1 MTLKEAAR
9 GRKRL
14 VVLLAGIVSVGCLQ
28 PTPPVHNPENRRVVV
43 TVPSSGASYFTS
55 LPVDEQAVVLA
66 ADRFPV
72 KGDGVADD
80 TDALQQAINAAK
92 GKRGYGILF
101 IPEGRYRITRTVYVP
116 KAVRLIGYG
125 KNRPEIVLG
134 PNTPGFQTPDPA
146 DKGQGRYM
154 LWFVDRVPA
163 AGEPVRDAGAGTFYS
178 ALENINLTIED
189 GNPAAVALRTHFAQ
203 HSFIAH
209 ADLHIGSGKAGIFD
223 AGNDI
228 EDVRFF
234 GGDYGIYT
242 TRPSAGWPCMVTD
255 THFEG
260 QRKAAIRTQEAGLT
274 IVRLAARNVPT
285 VVETNPD
292 YIEKLYMEDCR
303 FDRVSGPA
311 LVISQE
317 GVAPNQINLRDVVC
331 YAAPVLAHFRQS
343 GKDVKGPGLMYRVAA
358 FTHGLQMDSLDA
370 RPEVKTTQVIRELA
384 AWPPATPTDIP
395 PLPAMETWVNLRD
408 LGAKGD
414 EVTDDTRVLQDAIN
428 KHKTIY
434 LPQGRYRVSNTITLK
449 PDTVLI
455 GLHPIATQILIT
467 DNTEAFA
474 GFGPPKALLEAPK
487 GGTNIVYGI
496 GLDTG
501 GRNPRAVGCK
511 WMAGAASYMSDVK
524 FVGGH
529 GGMNVD
535 GTAVQPYNAGR
546 NADANPDRKWD
557 SMYWSLWVTD
567 GGGGLFKDIW
577 TASPYA
583 AAGLY
588 VSDTTTP
595 GRIWGMSSEHHVRNE
610 VIFRNVANWQA
621 LALQMEEEAAEGP
634 HCLPLELQRCRDLQF
649 ANLYLFRTIW
659 VDNPYP
665 QAIRT
670 WDVQNVELL
679 NVHNFTQMK
688 YTFDNTLM
696 DVRTGLEARPW
707 ELARLVVTGK
717 EPPAAPAP
725 ADGTLKKLAGG
736 FEFIDAVCRDSKG
749 NVYFA
754 DQRQK
759 RVYQWSVAEGVL
771 HLVAELQFR
780 PLSLACDTGD
790 KLIVLVEYFP
800 PKGAT
805 LDGKPEVYPK
815 PPDSA
820 NTAYGRWY
828 NTGSTVKAYALDP
841 AKPEAEMQPLRTAA
855 MGTVAKP
862 AKALYPANRWRDGN
876 DYLSITV
883 RKPTEC
889 FIAPDGVT
897 IIPMCYDLIR
907 ACSLL
912 EAYPGKTCYGA
923 DEYYKRTVSF
933 RVEADGTLA
942 DPKVFAERGEYN
954 VAVDAAGTVYVPD
967 GQINVYDKT
976 GKLVEEIAVP
986 ERPACLLFAGPD
998 GKSLFITARSSLYML
1013 RR

>member
-1 MTLKEAAR
+1 MPAQ
-9 GRKRL
+9 
-14 VVLLAGIVSVGCLQ
+14 S
-28 PTPPVHNPENRRVVV
+28 N
-43 TVPSSGASYFTS
+43 GASYFTAR
-55 LPVDEQAVVLA
+55 PVDEQAVYLTP
-66 ADRFPV
+66 DRFPV

-80 TDALQQAINAAK
+80 TDALEQAILAAK
-92 GKRGYGILF
+92 GKRNYGILF

-125 KNRPEIVLG
+125 KTRPVIVLG
-134 PNTPGFQTPDPA
+134 AGTPGFQTPDPA

-154 LWFVDRVPA
+154 LWFVDRVPN

-209 ADLHIGSGKAGIFD
+209 ADLNIGAGKAGIFD
-223 AGNDI
+223 VGNEI

-242 TRPSAGWPCMVTD
+242 TRASAGWPFMMTD
-255 THFEG
+255 TYFAG
-260 QRKAAIRTQEAGLT
+260 QRKAAVRTQEAGLT
-274 IVRLAARNVPT
+274 IVRMVAKDVPT
-285 VVETNPD
+285 VIETAPD

-303 FDRVSGPA
+303 FDGVTGPA

-317 GVAPNQINLRDVVC
+317 GCAPNQINLRSVVC
-331 YAAPVLAHFRQS
+331 RGVPVLARFRQS
-343 GKDVKGPGLMYRVAA
+343 GKEVRGVGPLYRVAA
-358 FTHGLQMDSLDA
+358 FTHGVQMDALGA
-370 RPEVKTTQVIRELA
+370 RAEVKTTQAITDLA
-384 AWPPATPTDIP
+384 AWPEPQPTDIP
-395 PLPAMETWVNLRD
+395 PLPPMDTWVNLRD

-414 EVTDDTRVLQDAIN
+414 EVTDDTKVLQDAID
-428 KHKTIY
+428 KHRTIY
-434 LPQGRYRVSNTITLK
+434 LPQGRYRVSGTITLK

-474 GFGPPKALLEAPK
+474 GFGPPKPLLEAPK

-496 GLDTG
+496 GLDVG

-511 WMAGAASYMSDVK
+511 WMAGARSYMNDVK

-529 GGMNVD
+529 GGMNTD
-535 GTAVQPYNAGR
+535 GTSVQPYNVGR
-546 NADANPDRKWD
+546 TADANPDRKWD
-557 SMYWSLWVTD
+557 SLYWSLWVTD
-567 GGGGLFKDIW
+567 GGGGVFKDIW

-595 GRIWGMSSEHHVRNE
+595 GRIYGMSSEHHVRNE
-610 VIFRNVANWQA
+610 VIFRNVANWQV

-634 HCLPLELQRCRDLQF
+634 QCLPLELGRCRDLRF

-659 VDNPYP
+659 LDNPYP
-665 QAIRT
+665 NAIKT
-670 WDVQNVELL
+670 WSVQTIELL

-688 YTFDNTLM
+688 YTMDNTLVDM
-696 DVRTGLEARPW
+696 RTALQVRPW
-707 ELARLVVTGK
+707 EFARLQVTGK
-717 EPPAAPAP
+717 EAPAAPQP
-725 ADGTLKKLAGG
+725 PDGALKKLAGG
-736 FEFIDAVCRDSKG
+736 FEFIDAICRDSAG

-754 DQRQK
+754 DSRSK
-759 RVYQWSVAEGVL
+759 RIYQWSAARDAL
-771 HLVAELQFR
+771 SLITELPHR
-780 PLSLACDTGD
+780 PLSLACDKND
-790 KLIVLVEYFP
+790 NLLVLVEYFP

-805 LDGKPEVYPK
+805 LGGAPEVYPK

-828 NTGSTVKAYALDP
+828 NTGSTVKAYAIDP
-841 AKPEAEMQPLRTAA
+841 AHPEASMQVLRTAA

-862 AKALYPANRWRDGN
+862 YKALYPANRWRDGN
-876 DYLSITV
+876 DYLSITT
-883 RKPTEC
+883 RKPSEC
-889 FIAPDGVT
+889 FVAPDGVT
-897 IIPMCYDLIR
+897 IIPICYDLIR
-907 ACSLL
+907 VISLV
-912 EAYPGKTCYGA
+912 EAYPGKTCYAA
-923 DEYYKRTVSF
+923 DEYYKRTVAF
-933 RVEADGTLA
+933 RVNADGTLA
-942 DPKVFAERGEYN
+942 NPVVFAERGEYN
-954 VAVDAAGTVYVPD
+954 VATDAAGHVYVPD
-967 GQINVYDKT
+967 GQINVYNQAGT
-976 GKLVEEIAVP
+976 LIEEIAVP
-986 ERPACLLFAGPD
+986 ERPACILFAGAD